1 MKETPPTNPCF
12 GRRKACR
19 PLSRTEC
26 IMRRLPFSSLFLLT
40 FLAGSSWAQV
50 AQVPQVDLSFE
61 PYAKPHILAD
71 VGHGR
76 KIHLICMGEGSPTV
90 IMTGG
95 AGNWSSTWRKV
106 QGEVSRKTRACAWD
120 RAGFGFS
127 DPSPLKQ
134 DAVHTEA
141 DLEQALVSANI
152 AGPYVLVGHSL
163 GSAETL
169 LFADRHLHETV
180 GMVLV
185 DPSFPDQSSVIKR
198 LYPHLDK
205 VMHESDSQDEG
216 VIEKCIA
223 GLKNGSLKPA
233 DPALAECTNDQ
244 ADYPADLKKSLLHFN
259 SDPDRLVTQ
268 KSYEDAEST
277 NSKEMTNVQRNY
289 GRIPLV
295 VLTAADAPSP
305 LPAAFTAPAVKSEMT
320 DLETKTW
327 RQAHKDLA
335 ALSTEGREE
344 LVPATTHFIQLI
356 KPQVVVSAIDQVVA
370 KTRIAEGRKQN

>member
-1 MKETPPTNPCF
+1 
-12 GRRKACR
+12 
-19 PLSRTEC
+19 
-26 IMRRLPFSSLFLLT
+26 MRRLPFSSLFLLT
-40 FLAGSSWAQV
+40 LLATGSSWAQAV
-50 AQVPQVDLSFE
+50 QAPPADLSFE
-61 PYAKPHILAD
+61 PYAKPQILAD

-90 IMTGG
+90 IMTAG

-106 QGEVSRKTRACAWD
+106 QGEVGRKTRACAWD

-127 DPSPLKQ
+127 DPSPQRQ
-134 DAVHTEA
+134 DVVHTVA
-141 DLEQALVSANI
+141 DLEQALISAKI
-152 AGPYVLVGHSL
+152 TGPYVLVGHSL

-169 LFADRHLHETV
+169 LFADHHPHEAV

-198 LYPHLDK
+198 LYPHLNT
-205 VMHESDSQDEG
+205 VMHESDAQDEG

-244 ADYPADLKKSLLHFN
+244 PDYPADLQKSLLHFN
-259 SDPDRLVTQ
+259 SNPDRLITQ
-268 KSYEDAEST
+268 KSYDNAET
-277 NSKEMTNVQRNY
+277 INGAEMVNAKRNY
-289 GRIPLV
+289 GQIPLV
-295 VLTAADAPSP
+295 VLTAADSPSP
-305 LPAAFTAPAVKSEMT
+305 LPPAFAAPAVQSEMT
-320 DLETKTW
+320 DLQAKTW

-356 KPQVVVSAIDQVVA
+356 KPEVVVSAIDQVVA
-370 KTRIAEGRKQN
+370 AVHSGVAEGQKQN